1 MMVMLIPLLRSNMA
15 KEKFEDK
22 MNRLKDIVSK
32 IDDENT
38 DLDLSIKLYEE
49 GLKLADDLKK
59 QLNVYEK
66 QIEEISGDNKDE

>member
-1 MMVMLIPLLRSNMA
+1 MA

-66 QIEEISGDNKDE
+66 QIEEISGDNKDEWFWRIFI

>member
-1 MMVMLIPLLRSNMA
+1 MA

>member
-1 MMVMLIPLLRSNMA
+1 MT

>member
-1 MMVMLIPLLRSNMA
+1 MMMLVLI
-15 KEKFEDK
+15 
-22 MNRLKDIVSK
+22 KDIVSK